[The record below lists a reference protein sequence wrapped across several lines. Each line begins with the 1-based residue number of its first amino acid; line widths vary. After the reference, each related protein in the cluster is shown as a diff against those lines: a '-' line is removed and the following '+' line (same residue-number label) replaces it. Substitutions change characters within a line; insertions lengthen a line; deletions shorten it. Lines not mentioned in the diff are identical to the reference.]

1 MKRLLSKEKIAR
13 IHKQAANPTLKQLC
27 RMAEFYR
34 QYARAK
40 AKRAKAKP
48 KKYLKST
55 DYLTAE
61 QFGRI
66 MSMLYGRTG
75 RRADVNKMLIVFAAE
90 TGMRPSEVIN
100 VNLCNLPHFHGK
112 PEIEVFDGKGNKDR
126 TVGISDF
133 LVRYL
138 DKFIAK
144 YHKNHS
150 ATTPLFLSENKTRM
164 SYASFNAKVKT
175 IGRIAGIWLSGN
187 KSRLTPHKFRHTFAT
202 LLLDVTDNEILIKN
216 QLGHDQLT
224 TTTIYTRTLS
234 EKLRC
239 AMNNFHNRLFQSLN
253 APLFD
258 NL

>member
-1 MKRLLSKEKIAR
+1 
-13 IHKQAANPTLKQLC
+13 
-27 RMAEFYR
+27 MAEYYR

-40 AKRAKAKP
+40 AKRARQKP

-61 QFGRI
+61 QFARI
-66 MSMLYGRTG
+66 LAVVSAGKG
-75 RRADVNKMLIVFAAE
+75 RRADINKMLIVFAAE
-90 TGMRPSEVIN
+90 TGMRASEILN
-100 VNLCNLPHFHGK
+100 VNLCNLPHYHGK

-138 DKFIAK
+138 EKYVTK

-150 ATTPLFLSENKTRM
+150 PNTPLFLSEQKTRL
-164 SYASFNAKVKT
+164 SYASFHAKVKT
-175 IGRIAGIWLSGN
+175 IGRKAGIWLTGN

-202 LLLDVTDNEILIKN
+202 LLLDVTDNEILIQN

-239 AMNNFHNRLFQSLN
+239 AMNNFHNRLFQSYN